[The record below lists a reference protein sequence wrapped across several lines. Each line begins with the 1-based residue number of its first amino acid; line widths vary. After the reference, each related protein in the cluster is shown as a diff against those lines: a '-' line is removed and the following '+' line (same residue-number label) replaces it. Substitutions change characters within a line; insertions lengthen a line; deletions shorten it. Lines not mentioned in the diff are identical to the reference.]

1 MTNGH
6 VDASTQEAVMGVTL
20 TADDASDGDTPEAQV
35 TVLQICQ
42 CHKRVQK
49 TVLN

>member
-6 VDASTQEAVMGVTL
+6 VDASIQEAVMGVTL

-35 TVLQICQ
+35 TVQICQ